1 MGLAE
6 WHVSPYSGS
15 WYPRGRSELESLI
28 AELNE
33 ESRRR
38 TGPWITPQPLAF
50 IVPHAGLIYSGS
62 VAAAAYRH
70 ISAAKPERIFLLG
83 FSHRPGPQGILAPD
97 VSVIETPVGPSL
109 VDRDLMDAL
118 VRSGPFRQVDEDWVC
133 DHSVEIQLPLLR
145 SAAPEA
151 VIVPLYVNR
160 PRLVDRRE
168 AARVL
173 AEYVEH
179 GSVFLASSDFTHFG
193 ADFGYT
199 PFPVDEL
206 TRERLAELDLEIA
219 EAAGSL
225 DSGLFLDTV
234 RSRSA
239 TVCGVDPIALL
250 LDTLESAEVEAEVFP
265 YRHDYRTSG
274 ELTGDFHHSVS
285 YVTLGFYPHSSF
297 QVDVATG
304 QALLESALATLR
316 HWQETGRREP
326 VRPRGA
332 DPVLESPLGVFVS
345 IYVRGELRGCIGSL
359 AREPLGRTVPEMA
372 LAAALDDTRFAPLLP
387 EESDFSVEISILTP
401 MKRVRGPEGV
411 RVGDH
416 GALLRRGYRQGLLLP
431 QVAAERNW
439 DASTFLEALARK
451 ANLPATVWQ
460 DPEARLYVFRAQR
473 LHGGSGS

>member
-1 MGLAE
+1 MGPAE

-28 AELNE
+28 AELSE

-50 IVPHAGLIYSGS
+50 IVPHAGLIYSGAI
-62 VAAAAYRH
+62 AAAAYRH
-70 ISAAKPERIFLLG
+70 ISAAKPERVFLLG

-97 VSVIETPVGPSL
+97 VSVIETPLGPSL
-109 VDRDLMDAL
+109 VDRDLVNAL
-118 VRSGPFRQVDEDWVC
+118 VRSGPFRSVGEDWVC
-133 DHSVEIQLPLLR
+133 DHSVEIQLPMLR

-160 PRLVDRRE
+160 PRREERRE
-168 AARVL
+168 AARIL

-193 ADFGYT
+193 ANFGYT

-206 TRERLAELDLEIA
+206 TRERLAALDQEVA

-234 RSRSA
+234 RSHSA

-250 LDTLESAEVEAEVFP
+250 LDTLEAAEVDGEVFP

-274 ELTGDFHHSVS
+274 DLTGDFHHSVS
-285 YVTLGFYPHSSF
+285 YLTLGFYPHTSF
-297 QVDVATG
+297 QLDATAG
-304 QALLESALATLR
+304 RALLESALATLR
-316 HWQETGRREP
+316 RWQETGRREP
-326 VRPRGA
+326 VRPRAA
-332 DPVLESPLGVFVS
+332 DPMLESPLGVFVS

-359 AREPLGRTVPEMA
+359 GREPLGRAAPEMA
-372 LAAALDDTRFAPLLP
+372 LAAALDDTRFAPLSP
-387 EESDFSVEISILTP
+387 DESDFSLEISILTP
-401 MKRVRGPEGV
+401 MKRVRGREAV
-411 RVGDH
+411 RVGEH

-431 QVAAERNW
+431 QVATERNW
-439 DASTFLEALARK
+439 DADTFLEALARK
-451 ANLPATVWQ
+451 ANLPPTVWQ

-473 LHGGSGS
+473 LHGGVES